1 MNKLFL
7 SMLLLVHYVIA
18 FQIINKY
25 NKSVIE
31 HQSLSS
37 NSARRQS
44 IPGYKRSVNKQTLNH
59 RPNSI
64 HFHNDRG
71 IKEKVKS
78 KLLGS
83 MSQFSPTVDRYLN
96 TINHVEEEELAKMLA
111 DNKVA
116 ADNPIVTPQ
125 ELVDTLP
132 AVAWYLRQH
141 KFFEFDHRFNSRPP
155 GNSAVENHK
164 NA

>member
-1 MNKLFL
+1 MNKVFVSVLFL
-7 SMLLLVHYVIA
+7 IHYVVA
-18 FQIINKY
+18 FQIINNY

-31 HQSLSS
+31 HQSLPR
-37 NSARRQS
+37 NSILRRS

-59 RPNSI
+59 NRI

-71 IKEKVKS
+71 IKEKVKN

-96 TINHVEEEELAKMLA
+96 TINHVEEEELTKTLT
-111 DNKVA
+111 DNKMA
-116 ADNPIVTPQ
+116 AGNPIVTPQ

-141 KFFEFDHRFNSRPP
+141 KFFEFDHRFYSRPP
-155 GNSAVENHK
+155 EKSAVENHK

>member
-7 SMLLLVHYVIA
+7 SVSLLVHYVIA
-18 FQIINKY
+18 FQIINNY

-44 IPGYKRSVNKQTLNH
+44 IPGYKRSVNND
-59 RPNSI
+59 NSI

-96 TINHVEEEELAKMLA
+96 TINHVEEEELTKMLT
-111 DNKVA
+111 DNKMA
-116 ADNPIVTPQ
+116 AGNPIVTPQ

-141 KFFEFDHRFNSRPP
+141 KFFEFDHRFYSRPP
-155 GNSAVENHK
+155 ENSAVENHK